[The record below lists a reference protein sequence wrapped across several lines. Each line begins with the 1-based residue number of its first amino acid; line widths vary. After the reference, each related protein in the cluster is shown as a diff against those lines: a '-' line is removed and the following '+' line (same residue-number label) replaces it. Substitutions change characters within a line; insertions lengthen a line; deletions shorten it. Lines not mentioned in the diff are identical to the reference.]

1 MPKGRLD
8 TGLKVVI
15 GGEISAICTQ
25 TTDTRLIGQLSARTS
40 LIHFQ
45 AQMKNVRRVS
55 STGGGARKKAVVQS
69 AISSPHSDCCSPSA
83 VPRLLSCVCCLLS
96 AVPHLLSPV
105 CSPPSAVP
113 CLLSCVCC
121 LLSAVPVCSPPSAV
135 CSLLYLPAIPSTVVS
150 PHLLAGGCLA
160 WSQGHN
166 HFFKVG
172 SSKNAPNVRKD
183 ILHELSSKV

>member
-55 STGGGARKKAVVQS
+55 STGGGARKKAIVQS
-69 AISSPHSDCCSPSA
+69 AISSLHSDCCSPSA
-83 VPRLLSCVCCLLS
+83 VPR
-96 AVPHLLSPV
+96 
-105 CSPPSAVP
+105 
-113 CLLSCVCC
+113 LLSCVCC

>member
-105 CSPPSAVP
+105 CCPASAVSS
-113 CLLSCVCC
+113 LLS
-121 LLSAVPVCSPPSAV
+121 PVCSPQSAV